1 MWNCF
6 YNIDMINLM
15 IINENE
21 SMRGNYVIIRIKIM
35 SLKKISI
42 GWKDKLIKGGE
53 RLRKNYNINKRYIC

>member
-21 SMRGNYVIIRIKIM
+21 SMRGNYVIMRIKIM

>member
-15 IINENE
+15 IIKENE
-21 SMRGNYVIIRIKIM
+21 SMRWNYVIMRIKIM
-35 SLKKISI
+35 SLRKISI
-42 GWKDKLIKGGE
+42 GWKDELIKGGE

>member
-1 MWNCF
+1 MWSCF

-21 SMRGNYVIIRIKIM
+21 SMRGNYVIMRIKIM

-53 RLRKNYNINKRYIC
+53 RLRKKL